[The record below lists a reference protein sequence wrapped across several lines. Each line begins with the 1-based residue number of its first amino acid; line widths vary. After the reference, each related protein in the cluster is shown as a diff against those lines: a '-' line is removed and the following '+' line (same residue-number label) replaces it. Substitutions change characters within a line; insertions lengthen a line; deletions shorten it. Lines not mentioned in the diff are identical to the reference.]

1 VIAIGCLD
9 SAEKCIP
16 HPMLR
21 TISPSA
27 VIQNLPPNVADPAL
41 LDCRG
46 ERSMTYIVAYVA
58 VLLVFGTIDAVWL
71 TTMGAILYRP
81 ALGDIL
87 AQNLRVVPA
96 IAFYLAFP
104 IGIVVFAVLPGLRA
118 QSPVTA
124 ATLAL
129 LFGALAYA
137 TYDLT
142 NYATL
147 RNWTLQITVVDIA
160 YGALASSIAATAA
173 FFAVRILVC

>member
-1 VIAIGCLD
+1 
-9 SAEKCIP
+9 
-16 HPMLR
+16 
-21 TISPSA
+21 
-27 VIQNLPPNVADPAL
+27 
-41 LDCRG
+41 
-46 ERSMTYIVAYVA
+46 
-58 VLLVFGTIDAVWL
+58 
-71 TTMGAILYRP
+71 MGAILYRP

-96 IAFYLAFP
+96 TAFYLAFP

-118 QSPVTA
+118 QSPATA

-160 YGALASSIAATAA
+160 YGALASSIAATVA
-173 FFAVRILVC
+173 FFAVRVLVR

>member
-1 VIAIGCLD
+1 MSYVI
-9 SAEKCIP
+9 
-16 HPMLR
+16 
-21 TISPSA
+21 
-27 VIQNLPPNVADPAL
+27 
-41 LDCRG
+41 
-46 ERSMTYIVAYVA
+46 AYVA
-58 VLLVFGTIDAVWL
+58 VLIVFGAIDAVWL
-71 TTMGAILYRP
+71 TTMGALLYRP

-87 AQNLRVVPA
+87 LQSLRVAPA
-96 IAFYLAFP
+96 IAFYLMFP

-118 QSPVTA
+118 QSPVTT

-147 RNWTLQITVVDIA
+147 RNWTLQITVLDIG

-173 FFAVRILVC
+173 YFAVRLIAR

>member
-1 VIAIGCLD
+1 
-9 SAEKCIP
+9 
-16 HPMLR
+16 
-21 TISPSA
+21 
-27 VIQNLPPNVADPAL
+27 
-41 LDCRG
+41 
-46 ERSMTYIVAYVA
+46 MTYVVAYVA
-58 VLLVFGTIDAVWL
+58 VLIVFGTIDAVWL
-71 TTMGAILYRP
+71 TTMGALLYRP

-87 AQNLRVVPA
+87 APTLRVVPA
-96 IAFYLAFP
+96 VAFYLSFP
-104 IGIVVFAVLPGLRA
+104 IGIVVFTVLPGLRA

-160 YGALASSIAATAA
+160 YGALASSIAATVA
-173 FFAVRILVC
+173 FFAVRLIAR

>member
-1 VIAIGCLD
+1 MSRI
-9 SAEKCIP
+9 
-16 HPMLR
+16 
-21 TISPSA
+21 ISPAA
-27 VIQNLPPNVADPAL
+27 VIQDPSPSVADPAL
-41 LDCRG
+41 LKRRG
-46 ERSMTYIVAYVA
+46 ERSMTYVIAYIA
-58 VLLVFGTIDAVWL
+58 VLIVFGTIDAVWL

-87 AQNLRVVPA
+87 AQSLRVVPA
-96 IAFYLAFP
+96 ITFYLSFP

-124 ATLAL
+124 ASLAL

-160 YGALASSIAATAA
+160 YGALASSIAATVA
-173 FFAVRILVC
+173 FFAVRALVR

>member
-1 VIAIGCLD
+1 KNCTTAPDVTDNFSVCGDPGLA
-9 SAEKCIP
+9 AE
-16 HPMLR
+16 R
-21 TISPSA
+21 S
-27 VIQNLPPNVADPAL
+27 DPAL
-41 LDCRG
+41 PNCRG
-46 ERSMTYIVAYVA
+46 ERSMTYVVAYVA
-58 VLLVFGTIDAVWL
+58 VLIVFGTIDAVWL
-71 TTMGAILYRP
+71 TTMGALLYRP

-96 IAFYLAFP
+96 IAFYLSFP

-118 QSPVTA
+118 QSPLTA

-147 RNWTLQITVVDIA
+147 RNWTLQITVVDIG
-160 YGALASSIAATAA
+160 YGALASSIAAT
-173 FFAVRILVC
+173 V

>member
-1 VIAIGCLD
+1 
-9 SAEKCIP
+9 
-16 HPMLR
+16 
-21 TISPSA
+21 
-27 VIQNLPPNVADPAL
+27 
-41 LDCRG
+41 
-46 ERSMTYIVAYVA
+46 MTYVIAYVA

-96 IAFYLAFP
+96 MAFYLAFP

-173 FFAVRILVC
+173 FFAVRLIAR